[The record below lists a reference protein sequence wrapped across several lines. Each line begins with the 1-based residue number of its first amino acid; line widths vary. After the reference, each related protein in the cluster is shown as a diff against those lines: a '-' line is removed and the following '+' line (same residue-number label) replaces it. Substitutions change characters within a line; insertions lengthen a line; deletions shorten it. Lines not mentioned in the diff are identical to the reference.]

1 MDLWFFN
8 TDDITAELPQSSE
21 LYQKNCKREVC
32 KVAAFCIQV
41 MTSFAKLGKLQ
52 MAEDHFNKMLALR
65 FNLIPLFILLLK
77 MHLHKLKM
85 FMK

>member
-1 MDLWFFN
+1 M
-8 TDDITAELPQSSE
+8 
-21 LYQKNCKREVC
+21 
-32 KVAAFCIQV
+32 AAFCIQV

-52 MAEDHFNKMLALR
+52 MAEDHFNKMFALR
-65 FNLIPLFILLLK
+65 FNLIPLFIPLLK